1 MIDNVPVGSSKIT
14 DMQFIFF
21 GITLVR
27 VTSHKHSQHF
37 RGFCR
42 TLL

>member
-1 MIDNVPVGSSKIT
+1 MIDSVPVVSSEIT
-14 DMQFIFF
+14 DTPFVFF
-21 GITLVR
+21 VITLVR
-27 VTSHKHSQHF
+27 VTSYKHSQHF